1 MSQDL
6 LLALVAFAFVTTV
19 TPGPNNLMLLASGV
33 NFGLRRSLPHVAG
46 VTLGVV
52 FMVLALGAGLAEGV
66 ARLPQAGLALKV
78 LSLGY
83 MLWLAWRIATAAA
96 PDAGEGGSR
105 PLTFLQAA
113 AFQWVN
119 PKAWAMVL
127 AALATYGAALGGPLP
142 VALAFAAVG
151 LPCHLLW
158 VVTGARIAR
167 MIDAPDRLRLF
178 NMAMAGIMVLSM
190 LPVLIA

>member
-1 MSQDL
+1 MD
-6 LLALVAFAFVTTV
+6 ALIGLVGFAAVTTI
-19 TPGPNNLMLLASGV
+19 TPGPNNAMLMASGATV
-33 NFGLRRSLPHVAG
+33 GLRGSWRHMAG
-46 VTLGVV
+46 IMLG
-52 FMVLALGAGLAEGV
+52 FAAMVLVLGAGLAPAVQAHSGLQRV
-66 ARLPQAGLALKV
+66 MQAAGLAYV
-78 LSLGY
+78 
-83 MLWLAWRIATAAA
+83 LWLAWKIAQARPSQAKAA
-96 PDAGEGGSR
+96 GR
-105 PLTFLQAA
+105 PVGLWQAA

-151 LPCHLLW
+151 LSCHLLW
-158 VVTGARIAR
+158 VVAGARIAR

>member
-1 MSQDL
+1 MD
-6 LLALVAFAFVTTV
+6 ALIGLMGFAAVTTI
-19 TPGPNNLMLLASGV
+19 TPGPNNAMLMASGATV
-33 NFGLRRSLPHVAG
+33 GLRGSWRHMAG
-46 VTLGVV
+46 IMLG
-52 FMVLALGAGLAEGV
+52 FAAMVLVLGAGLAPAVQAHSGLQRV
-66 ARLPQAGLALKV
+66 MQAAGLAYV
-78 LSLGY
+78 
-83 MLWLAWRIATAAA
+83 LWLAWKIAQARPSQARTA
-96 PDAGEGGSR
+96 GRTIG
-105 PLTFLQAA
+105 LWQAA

-158 VVTGARIAR
+158 VVAGTRIAR

>member
-1 MSQDL
+1 MD
-6 LLALVAFAFVTTV
+6 ALIGLMGFAAVTTI
-19 TPGPNNLMLLASGV
+19 TPGPNNAMLMASGATV
-33 NFGLRRSLPHVAG
+33 GLRGSWRHMAG
-46 VTLGVV
+46 IMLG
-52 FMVLALGAGLAEGV
+52 FAAMVLVLGAGLAPAVHAHSGLRRV
-66 ARLPQAGLALKV
+66 MHAAGLAYV
-78 LSLGY
+78 
-83 MLWLAWRIATAAA
+83 LWLAWKIAQARPSQVNAA
-96 PDAGEGGSR
+96 GR
-105 PLTFLQAA
+105 PVGLWQAA

-158 VVTGARIAR
+158 VVAGARIAR